1 MSRGGTLKDKTHCV
15 VTLILVLGQPISDVV
30 VDDTGVVSQSEVSI
44 LVL

>member
-1 MSRGGTLKDKTHCV
+1 MGHFEGQTHRV

-30 VDDTGVVSQSEVSI
+30 VDDTSVVSQSEVSI